1 MTNKFWFLLYDDI
14 SFFYQDFKDSNLSL
28 LFLSENKF
36 SFMLHKYR
44 LSLKKL
50 FIAGFILFFC
60 LGLIFAQKDITIE
73 GRLENIQ
80 TSSVEL
86 LQLVPNAVLATASVS
101 DERKFKLSADIT
113 GESIYQLNFA
123 EGKYLMLILSPGDN
137 VNITVDGN
145 AMSFP
150 EITGSK
156 HSEKLY
162 NTIREYHLYD
172 RKIEEYRKKML
183 NEKQAFIERFLQNDT
198 SLATLFFG
206 DRVPIAQNI
215 EIYQKTLENLQY
227 KYPDNYFVN
236 DLEKRINSHALL
248 AVNSKMPE
256 IALPNPQGDTLKL
269 SDYRGDIVLV
279 DFWASWCGPCRQ
291 ANPHLVSLY
300 EKYRDQGFEI
310 FGVSL
315 DRSRDAWLKG
325 IEGDNLTW
333 PQVSDLKYWNSS
345 VVKDFGI
352 SGIPFTVLV
361 DKDGT
366 ILAKGLRGQ
375 ELENRLDRIFTN
387 SEN

>member
-1 MTNKFWFLLYDDI
+1 
-14 SFFYQDFKDSNLSL
+14 
-28 LFLSENKF
+28 
-36 SFMLHKYR
+36 MLHKYR
-44 LSLKKL
+44 LSLMKL
-50 FIAGFILFFC
+50 FISGFILFSCF
-60 LGLIFAQKDITIE
+60 GFTFPQEGITID
-73 GRLENIQ
+73 GKLENIE
-80 TSSVEL
+80 TSGVEL
-86 LQLVPNAVLATASVS
+86 LQLVPNAVLATATVS
-101 DERKFKLSADIT
+101 DEGKFTLSADIME
-113 GESIYQLNFA
+113 ESIYQLNFA
-123 EGKYLMLILSPGDN
+123 EAKYLMLILSPGDN
-137 VNITVDGN
+137 VSITVDGN
-145 AMSFP
+145 AISFP
-150 EITGSK
+150 EISGSE

-183 NEKQAFIERFLQNDT
+183 AEKQAFIEGFLRNDT

-215 EIYQKTLENLQY
+215 EIYQKTLQNLQSR
-227 KYPDNYFVN
+227 YPENYFVN
-236 DLEKRINSHALL
+236 DLKKRVNSHALL

-256 IALPNPQGDTLKL
+256 IALPNPEGDTLKL
-269 SDYRGDIVLV
+269 SDYRGNVVLV

-291 ANPHLVSLY
+291 ANPHLVKLY
-300 EKYRDQGFEI
+300 KNYKDQGFEI

-315 DRSRDAWLKG
+315 DRNREAWLSG
-325 IEGDNLTW
+325 IESDNLTW

-361 DKDGT
+361 DKDGN

-375 ELENRLDRIFTN
+375 ELENRLDRIFAK